1 MGEVVRLG
9 GGAERGER
17 GEGSVARERAHERR
31 PEPRGGAFW
40 ALCPLTTPLPR
51 PLMPLIALGMAAA
64 FAPWGLVITA
74 YLAQEALS
82 TENDPSPRS
91 EK

>member
-17 GEGSVARERAHERR
+17 GEGSAAREKAHERR

-64 FAPWGLVITA
+64 FAPWGLVIAA
-74 YLAQEALS
+74 YLAQEALGAEPTALS
-82 TENDPSPRS
+82 RGA
-91 EK
+91 K

>member
-9 GGAERGER
+9 GGAGGAERR
-17 GEGSVARERAHERR
+17 EGSAARERAHERR

-64 FAPWGLVITA
+64 FAPWGLVIAA

-82 TENDPSPRS
+82 AENDPSSRS
-91 EK
+91 AK